1 MLFHRNHQE
10 LRCERCGRP
19 VNKKDSCVFDYTL
32 QGRNKDAAAVRLCQD
47 CCFTELE
54 MNLRS
59 YPQKAVVVQP
69 SAKHNAYAFYT
80 FQVLREGDKH
90 SIGKDDKLQQIEDLE
105 SLLPKDGTKCAVC
118 SREANIIWCP
128 ANLFKGCDPCSA
140 YLNLYER
147 ANCVPLCTEC
157 MIREFRKK
165 VEEEQIRFNWIYPR
179 IDGRVGYYTPWD
191 A

>member
-32 QGRNKDAAAVRLCQD
+32 QGRNKDAAEIRLCQI
-47 CCFTELE
+47 CCLTELE

-69 SAKHNAYAFYT
+69 SAEHNTYAFYT
-80 FQVLREGDKH
+80 FQDLEEGTHDRVM
-90 SIGKDDKLQQIEDLE
+90 QRMIEDLKGF
-105 SLLPKDGTKCAVC
+105 LPEDGTKCAAC
-118 SREANIIWCP
+118 SREANTMWCP
-128 ANLFKGCDPCSA
+128 ANLFECCDPSSA

-147 ANCVPLCTEC
+147 ENCVPLCTEC
-157 MIREFRKK
+157 LIREFRKK

-179 IDGRVGYYTPWD
+179 IDGRPGYYTPWD
-191 A
+191 V

>member
-32 QGRNKDAAAVRLCQD
+32 QGRNKDAAEIRLCQD
-47 CCFTELE
+47 CCLTEME

-69 SAKHNAYAFYT
+69 SAEHNAYVFYAF
-80 FQVLREGDKH
+80 QDLEEGTHDRVM
-90 SIGKDDKLQQIEDLE
+90 QRMIEDLKGF
-105 SLLPKDGTKCAVC
+105 LPEDGTKCAAC
-118 SREANIIWCP
+118 SREANTMWCP